1 MKQIYIAPQVD
12 VTTVLIERHL
22 CAESNTRHVLEPS
35 SRWGSNL
42 PESEHG
48 NASWVNEGYT
58 TGTVDWEGIGAAIP
72 VGEDDGSMNSRGNTG
87 LWED

>member
-1 MKQIYIAPQVD
+1 MKKLYIAPQVE
-12 VTTVLIERHL
+12 VTTVLVERHL
-22 CAESNTRHVLEPS
+22 CAESTRRILEPD

-42 PESEHG
+42 PESLHG

-58 TGTVDWEGIGAAIP
+58 NASVEWDGIGAAIP
-72 VGEDDGSMNSRGNTG
+72 VGEDDGSMNSRSNTS